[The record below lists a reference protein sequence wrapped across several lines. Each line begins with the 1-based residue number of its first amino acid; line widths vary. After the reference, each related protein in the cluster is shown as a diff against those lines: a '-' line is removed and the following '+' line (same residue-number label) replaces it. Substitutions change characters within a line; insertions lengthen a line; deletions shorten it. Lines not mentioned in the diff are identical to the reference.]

1 MLFSRNPPPQ
11 EKEQSWVEGDAFPRT
26 GGAPPGWLA
35 CPETVRLCGYGPTL
49 CKGLSIL
56 FTQNLAPGALIS
68 PSMIGLGPRADFLP
82 CSEAPGGQWPS
93 LVGICLQAISDKTL
107 HTVGG
112 QQVSTYC
119 WLSGDAS
126 RCPAPQGSEL

>member
-1 MLFSRNPPPQ
+1 MGNKCGFVTKFILSLIIQVLLVP
-11 EKEQSWVEGDAFPRT
+11 S
-26 GGAPPGWLA
+26 
-35 CPETVRLCGYGPTL
+35 PELLLWSPL
-49 CKGLSIL
+49 
-56 FTQNLAPGALIS
+56 LAPGALIS